1 MEIQVQK
8 ATLQD
13 VLILRRLFLQENNF
27 QIRYDSCH
35 ARGWSDSY
43 IVWHNGLK
51 IGYGSVKGYDKIEDR
66 DAVFEF
72 YIIPVFR
79 NLAPKAFEELLK
91 VSGASFIE
99 CQTNDSFLASFAY
112 TYGTHLSSDTILF
125 SDSRVTH
132 LPAMDAIFRPSLPD
146 DKVFEHRAEPPGNFV
161 VEWQGEVVATGGFL
175 LHYNMPFADIYMEAR
190 EDSRRKGFGSFLVQE
205 VKVQCYLSGRVPA
218 ARTGSTNLAS
228 KATLLRAGLSVAG
241 HILLARVK

>member
-8 ATLQD
+8 TTLQD
-13 VLILRRLFLQENNF
+13 ILILRRLFLQENNF

-43 IVWHNGLK
+43 MIEHNAGR
-51 IGYGSVKGYDKIEDR
+51 IGYGSVKGYDKLEDR
-66 DAVFEF
+66 DAIFEF
-72 YIIPVFR
+72 YIIPAFR
-79 NLAPKAFEELLK
+79 HLAPRAFEEFLN

-125 SDSRVTH
+125 SDSRITH
-132 LPAMDAIFRPSLPD
+132 LQAMDAVFRPRLPE
-146 DKVFEHRAEPPGNFV
+146 DKIFEHHAEPPGNFV
-161 VEWQGEVVATGGFL
+161 MEWQSEVVATGGFL
-175 LHYNMPFADIYMEAR
+175 LHYNIPFADIYMEVR
-190 EDSRRKGFGSFLVQE
+190 EDCQRKGFGSFLVQE

-218 ARTGSTNLAS
+218 ARTSFNNLAS
-228 KATLLRAGLSVAG
+228 KATLLKAGLAVAG